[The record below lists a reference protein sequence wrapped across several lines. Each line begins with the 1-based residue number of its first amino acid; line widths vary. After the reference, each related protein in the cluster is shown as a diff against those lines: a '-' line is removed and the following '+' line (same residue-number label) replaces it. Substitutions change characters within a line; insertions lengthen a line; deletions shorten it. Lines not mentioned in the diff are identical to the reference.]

1 MKRFNYINE
10 NNAETIDLIRL
21 FEYAFNHADL
31 TDDEIIIGIKK
42 LEEYITIKQKND
54 RINQCKSR
62 IGKGIS

>member
-1 MKRFNYINE
+1 MKRFNYIDE
-10 NNAETIDLIRL
+10 NNAEAIDLIRL

-54 RINQCKSR
+54 RIN
-62 IGKGIS
+62 